1 MGSAEMLQAVQ
12 LMLAQMQ
19 TQNMDNM
26 AIFAKQQNDM
36 MLAMMQ
42 QSRPQGMMTDTR
54 GVGRPINFKGEERK
68 YPEWKAKLMAYL
80 KVTVK
85 ESEEWITWAS
95 TETDTIDEE
104 SIRHN
109 FGTDV
114 AGRAVMEFAVKLYST
129 LLSCTEE
136 DAFRICH
143 SVKSGNGL
151 EAMRLL
157 VKRFEPRTPGT
168 KRAVLKSIIN
178 NPAAK
183 KTEEIEAN
191 LMRVEELIKKY
202 EHLAN
207 DTLPEDLRVTVIIDL
222 CVKDLKEH
230 LELITKEMTY
240 KEVRD
245 EIISYVER
253 KRDSFGNQFKAMEV
267 DSYEQMGYWGGGD
280 GADEYGYQEHE
291 DHCEMYSFQKGYMGQ
306 GQREERVQLVGAK
319 GASGTRRAARD
330 IREENRREKAR
341 AMNPRARAK
350 GVVAFKV
357 RVSSAGS
364 SDTPKA
370 GAARRTSTWRASGRR
385 EEEKE
390 AQHGAWRKWRRKRL
404 AVTSV
409 HWKRAL
415 GGHCARWKRRT
426 RGRW

>member
-1 MGSAEMLQAVQ
+1 
-12 LMLAQMQ
+12 
-19 TQNMDNM
+19 
-26 AIFAKQQNDM
+26 
-36 MLAMMQ
+36 
-42 QSRPQGMMTDTR
+42 
-54 GVGRPINFKGEERK
+54 
-68 YPEWKAKLMAYL
+68 MAYL

-104 SIRHN
+104 SIQHN

-191 LMRVEELIKKY
+191 LMRVEELIKKH

-222 CVKDLKEH
+222 CVKDL
-230 LELITKEMTY
+230 
-240 KEVRD
+240 
-245 EIISYVER
+245 
-253 KRDSFGNQFKAMEV
+253 
-267 DSYEQMGYWGGGD
+267 
-280 GADEYGYQEHE
+280 
-291 DHCEMYSFQKGYMGQ
+291 
-306 GQREERVQLVGAK
+306 
-319 GASGTRRAARD
+319 
-330 IREENRREKAR
+330 
-341 AMNPRARAK
+341 
-350 GVVAFKV
+350 
-357 RVSSAGS
+357 
-364 SDTPKA
+364 
-370 GAARRTSTWRASGRR
+370 
-385 EEEKE
+385 
-390 AQHGAWRKWRRKRL
+390 
-404 AVTSV
+404 
-409 HWKRAL
+409 
-415 GGHCARWKRRT
+415 
-426 RGRW
+426 